1 MKILYFTEGG
11 SLESREL
18 REQLARIPEVLSEIK
33 KCKTCKLQPLLS
45 FLDCGSNYQ
54 PWVRVVQRGLL
65 ARLRKS
71 GFKYSGLIRREIM
84 MEDRLYAQL
93 LSMMQSRSQV
103 EFHVIG
109 PGYDNLH
116 LLIKKIQNENQ
127 LDCEVIFSDVI
138 GSDPRL
144 TWFWAEVRKSD
155 GRKNRDNSS
164 VNAAYH

>member
-1 MKILYFTEGG
+1 MKILYFTEGK

-33 KCKTCKLQPLLS
+33 KFKGCKLQPLLS

-54 PWVRVVQRGLL
+54 QWVRVVQRGIL
-65 ARLRKS
+65 ARLRNT
-71 GFKYSGLIRREIM
+71 GFKYSGLIRREILS
-84 MEDRLYAQL
+84 EDRLQAQL
-93 LSMMQSRSQV
+93 LSMMQSRSQI

-116 LLIKKIQNENQ
+116 LIIKKIQNEYQ
-127 LDCEVIFSDVI
+127 LDCEVIFNDVI

-144 TWFWAEVRKSD
+144 TWFWRELRKSD
-155 GRKNRDNSS
+155 GRNNRDNSS
-164 VNAAYH
+164 VDAAYH

>member
-1 MKILYFTEGG
+1 MKILYFTEGQT
-11 SLESREL
+11 LESREL

-33 KCKTCKLQPLLS
+33 KHKGCKLQPLLS
-45 FLDCGSNYQ
+45 FLECGSNYQ
-54 PWVRVVQRGLL
+54 PWVRLVQRGLL
-65 ARLRKS
+65 ARLRKT
-71 GFKYSGLIRREIM
+71 GFKYSGLIRREILSD
-84 MEDRLYAQL
+84 ERLEAQL
-93 LSMMQSRSQV
+93 LSMMQSRSQI

-116 LLIKKIQNENQ
+116 LLIKKIQNEYQ

-144 TWFWAEVRKSD
+144 TWFWAELRKSD

-164 VNAAYH
+164 VDAAYH

>member
-1 MKILYFTEGG
+1 MKILYFTEGR

-33 KCKTCKLQPLLS
+33 KMKGCKLQPLLS

-54 PWVRVVQRGLL
+54 PWVRVVQRGILS
-65 ARLRKS
+65 RLRKS
-71 GFKYSGLIRREIM
+71 GFKYSALIRREM
-84 MEDRLYAQL
+84 LSDEKLQAQL
-93 LSMMQSRSQV
+93 LSMMQSRSQI
-103 EFHVIG
+103 EFYVIG

-116 LLIKKIQNENQ
+116 LLIKKIQNEFS
-127 LDCEVIFSDVI
+127 LDCEVIFNDVI

-155 GRKNRDNSS
+155 GRKIHDNLSAD
-164 VNAAYH
+164 AAYH